1 MFSDDYY
8 HSRVCTAP
16 GALTICGQDVL
27 SLSWHTRSPEVDAE
41 LFHLFDPTRA
51 GGLHLSHSEF
61 KKLLA
66 AVKHPSVVYLAI
78 QTAGKLCEME
88 PYTGNISV
96 TLSGS
101 QTFSCTA
108 TPPFNASQNEA
119 AQVADATLYL
129 LEAGAVRD
137 LEVKLLKMSVL
148 GIVSLPE
155 GWSPSASLT

>member
-16 GALTICGQDVL
+16 GALTICSQDVL

-41 LFHLFDPTRA
+41 LFRLFDPTQT

-61 KKLLA
+61 KKLLTD
-66 AVKHPSVVYLAI
+66 VKYPSVVYLAI

-88 PYTGNISV
+88 PYTGSITV
-96 TLSGS
+96 TLAGG

-108 TPPFNASQNEA
+108 TPPFSASQNEA
-119 AQVADATLYL
+119 SQVSDAALYL
-129 LEAGAVRD
+129 LETGTVRD
-137 LEVKLLKMSVL
+137 LEVKLHKMSLL
-148 GIVSLPE
+148 GMVSLPE
-155 GWSPSASLT
+155 DWSPSSSLT